1 MEPAPVGKQ
10 VRIVENR
17 PLSTQEA
24 WDRHR
29 AKARRRPI
37 IGRFTKLLLVSVTVF
52 LLLVIFV
59 APLGFG

>member
-1 MEPAPVGKQ
+1 MDH
-10 VRIVENR
+10 R

-29 AKARRRPI
+29 AKARRRPV